1 MRQTDQLRNPP
12 PLYGHC
18 RQDTGVQVF
27 RDFLSRFLGA
37 RPAAPQP
44 GEVSNPVP
52 EHFTLHGIP
61 VTVLNSRP
69 DVETAQAMSRL
80 SDALALISVYAPR
93 RLRHMRHDFARVWVQ
108 RFPCRA
114 AYYPEP
120 RACLIELT
128 FLVNPRHTAAEVAAS
143 LVHEAVHAR
152 LARAG
157 VHAGVDGK
165 AREERLCREAE
176 LEFGLAIPGGEGV
189 VERARESLLLSDSE
203 VAPTIDWS
211 VAARRVAE
219 VDVVA
224 GRRSGQGNQG

>member
-1 MRQTDQLRNPP
+1 
-12 PLYGHC
+12 
-18 RQDTGVQVF
+18 VF
-27 RDFLSRFLGA
+27 RDFLSRLLGIG
-37 RPAAPQP
+37 PAARGP
-44 GEVSNPVP
+44 GEVSDPVP
-52 EHFTLHGIP
+52 EQFTLHGIP

-69 DVETAQAMSRL
+69 DIETAQAVNRL
-80 SDALALISVYAPR
+80 SDALALISVYAPD
-93 RLRHMRHDFARVWVQ
+93 RLRRMRHDFAEIWVR

-157 VHAGVDGK
+157 IRVGQEDK

-176 LEFGLAIPGGEGV
+176 LEFGLAIPGGEQV
-189 VERARESLLLSDSE
+189 VDRARESLLLADSE
-203 VAPTIDWS
+203 VAPAIDWS
-211 VAARRVAE
+211 LAARRVAE
-219 VDVVA
+219 VDIA
-224 GRRSGQGNQG
+224 ATQRSRPEGRG

>member
-1 MRQTDQLRNPP
+1 M
-12 PLYGHC
+12 
-18 RQDTGVQVF
+18 F
-27 RDFLSRFLGA
+27 RDFLSRLLGA
-37 RPAAPQP
+37 GPAAREP
-44 GEVSNPVP
+44 GGVSDPVP
-52 EHFTLHGIP
+52 EQFTLHGIP
-61 VTVLNSRP
+61 VTVLNTRP
-69 DVETAQAMSRL
+69 DIETAQAMNRL
-80 SDALALISVYAPR
+80 SDALALISVYAPH
-93 RLRHMRHDFARVWVQ
+93 RLRRMRHDFAEIWVR

-157 VHAGVDGK
+157 IRIDPEDK

-176 LEFGLAIPGGEGV
+176 MEFGLAIPGGEVV
-189 VERARESLLLSDSE
+189 VERARESLLLTDSE
-203 VAPTIDWS
+203 VAPAIDWS

-219 VDVVA
+219 VDIA
-224 GRRSGQGNQG
+224 ATPRSRPEGRG

>member
-1 MRQTDQLRNPP
+1 M
-12 PLYGHC
+12 
-18 RQDTGVQVF
+18 F
-27 RDFLSRFLGA
+27 RDLFSRFFGA
-37 RPAAPQP
+37 RSAASEP

-52 EHFTLHGIP
+52 ERFTLHGIP
-61 VTVLNSRP
+61 VTVLNTRP
-69 DVETAQAMSRL
+69 DIETAQAMNRL
-80 SDALALISVYAPR
+80 SDALALISAYSPH
-93 RLRHMRHDFARVWVQ
+93 RLRRMRHDFAEIWVR

-143 LVHEAVHAR
+143 LVHEAMHAR

-157 VHAGVDGK
+157 IRIGPGDK

-176 LEFGLAIPGGEGV
+176 LEFGLAIPGGEVV
-189 VERARESLLLSDSE
+189 VERARGGLLLSDAE

-211 VAARRVAE
+211 LATRRVAE
-219 VDVVA
+219 VDIA
-224 GRRSGQGNQG
+224 AAPPPRPGDQG